1 MIGRVVHRYLDPEES
16 LGEVLFGLIMALT
29 ITLGVGLLSP
39 AEALQPREL
48 AVALIGCNLAW
59 GIIDA
64 ALYLLGVLFA
74 RSQRVHFMR
83 KLRRAPTEAW
93 ALEAIRE
100 EFGLDQE
107 QLAQR
112 EDLAAY
118 YRATLDVAKHA
129 RIERAR
135 LGRNDAAAAALI
147 VVLVAVTAIPGALPF
162 LVVEDTLVA
171 LRLANLLQVGLL
183 FAVGY
188 HWARYSGA
196 PPWRTGAAMV
206 GLGAALVAVAVAL
219 GG

>member
-39 AEALQPREL
+39 AEALHPREL
-48 AVALIGCNLAW
+48 ALALIGCNVAW

-83 KLRRAPTEAW
+83 KMRHAPEAQ

-107 QLAQR
+107 HLAQR

-147 VVLVAVTAIPGALPF
+147 VVLVAVTAVPGALPF

>member
-1 MIGRVVHRYLDPEES
+1 MIGRLHRYLDPEES

-39 AEALQPREL
+39 AEALRSHEL
-48 AVALIGCNLAW
+48 VLALIGCNVAW

-74 RSQRVHFMR
+74 RSQRVHFVR
-83 KLRRAPTEAW
+83 NLRRVPTEAQ
-93 ALEAIRE
+93 ALEAIRK
-100 EFGLDQE
+100 EFGLDREHLVQH
-107 QLAQR
+107 
-112 EDLAAY
+112 EDLVAF
-118 YRATLDVAKHA
+118 YRASLDVVKHA

-135 LGRNDAAAAALI
+135 LRRDDAVAAALI
-147 VVLVAVTAIPGALPF
+147 VVLMAITAVPGALPF
-162 LVVEDTLVA
+162 LVVADNLVA

-183 FAVGY
+183 FAVGF

-206 GLGAALVAVAVAL
+206 ALGAALVAVAVAL